1 MKKLG
6 LLTMVIAMLFATAT
20 AMAGVQSKNTMPDI
34 TYPNVGTSNTNYCRI
49 ASITYGST
57 ITMVKLVYN
66 TAKVTFEDTKDISI
80 VDQANNKTYDLKFI
94 KGLKSGE
101 EVELEG
107 KRFVTLVFPKLKK
120 NPQTVNI
127 VWNGGNDFQFL
138 NVDLTQSGPIQSV
151 FDKDALETELN
162 KQFENEGIKFKQL
175 DD

>member
-6 LLTMVIAMLFATAT
+6 LLTMIVAMLLVTAT
-20 AMAGVQSKNTMPDI
+20 AMAGVNSKNTLPDI
-34 TYPNVGTSNTNYCRI
+34 TYPSVGSSNTDYCKI
-49 ASITYGST
+49 ASVTYGST

-66 TAKVTFEDTKDISI
+66 TAKVTFEDTKNIKI
-80 VDQANNKTYDLKFI
+80 VDQTNNKTYELKFI

-101 EVELEG
+101 EVVLDG
-107 KRFVTLVFPKLKK
+107 RRFVTLVFPKLKK
-120 NPQTVNI
+120 NPQAVDI
-127 VWNGGNDFQFL
+127 VWSDGNAFQFL
-138 NVDLTQSGPIQSV
+138 NVNLTQSGPIQSV

>member
-6 LLTMVIAMLFATAT
+6 LLTIIMALLLTTVT
-20 AMAGVQSKNTMPDI
+20 AMAGVNSKNSMADV
-34 TYPNVGTSNTNYCRI
+34 TYPYVGSSNTNYCKI
-49 ASITYGST
+49 ASVTHGST

-66 TAKVTFEDTKDISI
+66 TAKVTFEDTKNISL
-80 VDQANNKTYDLKFI
+80 VDEANNKTYKLKFI

-101 EVELEG
+101 EVTLEG

-120 NPQTVNI
+120 NPQSVNV
-127 VWNGGNDFQFL
+127 VWSDGNGFQFL

-162 KQFENEGIKFKQL
+162 KQFENDGIKFKQI
-175 DD
+175 DE

>member
-1 MKKLG
+1 M
-6 LLTMVIAMLFATAT
+6 
-20 AMAGVQSKNTMPDI
+20 
-34 TYPNVGTSNTNYCRI
+34 
-49 ASITYGST
+49 
-57 ITMVKLVYN
+57 
-66 TAKVTFEDTKDISI
+66 TFEDTKGISI